1 MSFFA
6 ILALFIIAL
15 AWQDLVY
22 VFFFS
27 IFIFYAIYRENL
39 SFLKARK
46 LIIKKASIQKNSFFD
61 KLSKGRAY
69 TKILS
74 FCFSISLVCSLL
86 LNLMYANKLDLL
98 FFFLLFPLIF
108 LLFKFLLKSQFKS
121 SSYNIFYFIAFSAF
135 FSALIYA
142 ILNVFIKE
150 PLEAFVYLKENIDL
164 YKISSFSFLNFF
176 SQGVHILAVLKN
188 FLLLYFDNLAI
199 EILIFCFDF
208 INSFFSF
215 LALGFLYSFCFR
227 KKAYIFLVLFLGLL
241 LFFVYDDKRNKEK
254 IYQDSLPFIFE
265 NIKNAN
271 ILDENLTY
279 IKENLKHNVHFLKS
293 FKQILEKSALDIGF
307 WWFSAE
313 KKELEKE
320 LEKALNEI

>member
-27 IFIFYAIYRENL
+27 IFIFYAIYKENL

-46 LIIKKASIQKNSFFD
+46 LIIKKASIQKNSLFD

-108 LLFKFLLKSQFKS
+108 LLLKSQFKS

-142 ILNVFIKE
+142 VLNAFTKE

-176 SQGVHILAVLKN
+176 Q
-188 FLLLYFDNLAI
+188 
-199 EILIFCFDF
+199 E
-208 INSFFSF
+208 
-215 LALGFLYSFCFR
+215 
-227 KKAYIFLVLFLGLL
+227 
-241 LFFVYDDKRNKEK
+241 
-254 IYQDSLPFIFE
+254 Q
-265 NIKNAN
+265 
-271 ILDENLTY
+271 
-279 IKENLKHNVHFLKS
+279 
-293 FKQILEKSALDIGF
+293 
-307 WWFSAE
+307 
-313 KKELEKE
+313 
-320 LEKALNEI
+320 

>member
-27 IFIFYAIYRENL
+27 IFIFYAIYKENL

-46 LIIKKASIQKNSFFD
+46 LIIKKASIQKNSLFD

-74 FCFSISLVCSLL
+74 FCFSISLVCSLF

-176 SQGVHILAVLKN
+176 SQGIHILAVLKN

-293 FKQILEKSALDIGF
+293 FKQILEKSAFDIGF